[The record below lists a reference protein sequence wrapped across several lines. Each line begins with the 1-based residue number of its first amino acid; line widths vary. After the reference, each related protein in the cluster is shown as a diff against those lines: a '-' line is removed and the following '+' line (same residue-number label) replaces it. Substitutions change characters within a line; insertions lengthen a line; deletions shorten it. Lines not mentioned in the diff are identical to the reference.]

1 MKTSDFDYEL
11 PPELIAQSPARE
23 RDQSRMLVLHRSEE
37 RMEHRRF
44 SDIPEYLREGDL
56 LVINDTRVIP
66 ARVYGRKA
74 ASGGKVEILLLEE
87 TAPGTWDILLHASR
101 RPKVGS
107 TILFGDGLASATLIA
122 DGEKGRAVIRV
133 ESARPWLDVVAEIGE
148 PPLPPYIK
156 RSEVSRLRAGAS
168 ASQGDQKSDRE
179 RYQTVYAKYPG
190 AVAAPTAGLHFT
202 EEIFQ
207 TLEKRGV
214 KKTTVTLHVGLGTF
228 RPVDAEDV
236 EDHRME
242 AERYVVPE
250 ETAAAIRACKARG
263 GRVIAVGSTSVRT
276 LETVAA
282 EHGEVVACS
291 GRSSLFIRPPYE
303 FKVVAAMLTNFH
315 LPRSTLIMMVSALAT
330 RELILKAYT
339 EAVRERYRFFSYG
352 DCMLI
357 L

>member
-11 PPELIAQSPARE
+11 PPELIAQEPAPR
-23 RDQSRMLVLHRSEE
+23 RDQSRMMVLR
-37 RMEHRRF
+37 RQDGTLEHRRF
-44 SDIPEYLREGDL
+44 GDIVEFLREGDL
-56 LVINDTRVIP
+56 LVVNDTRVIP

-87 TAPGTWDILLHASR
+87 TAPGIWDILLHASR

-107 TILFGDGLASATLIA
+107 VILFGDGLASATLLA
-122 DGEKGRAVIRV
+122 DGEKGRASIRI

-156 RSEVSRLRAGAS
+156 RSEVR
-168 ASQGDQKSDRE
+168 DQKSDRE

-214 KKTTVTLHVGLGTF
+214 KKATVTLHVGLGTF
-228 RPVDAEDV
+228 RPVDAEEVDQ
-236 EDHRME
+236 HRME
-242 AERYVVPE
+242 AERYTVTE
-250 ETAAAIRACKARG
+250 EAAAAIRACKARG
-263 GRVIAVGSTSVRT
+263 GRVVAVGSTSVRT

-291 GRSSLFIRPPYE
+291 GRSDLFIRPPYA
-303 FKVVAAMLTNFH
+303 FKVTDVMLTNFH

-330 RELILKAYT
+330 RELILKAYA